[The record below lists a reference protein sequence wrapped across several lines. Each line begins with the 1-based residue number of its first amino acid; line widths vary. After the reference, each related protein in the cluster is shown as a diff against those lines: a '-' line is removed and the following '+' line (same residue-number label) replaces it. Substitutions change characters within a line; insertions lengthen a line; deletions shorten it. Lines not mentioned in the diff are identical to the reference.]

1 MLALVVPFFPTLAAT
16 TAIMLLYWILIH
28 LAARYE
34 LVGRWLKG
42 RAVGLRGMALV
53 DREAMQRAAVGAD
66 DLEESARQF
75 GMGDL
80 TDLKEAVLERN
91 GKISIVAR
99 PSE

>member
-1 MLALVVPFFPTLAAT
+1 MAQGKSRRLARDG
-16 TAIMLLYWILIH
+16 I
-28 LAARYE
+28 
-34 LVGRWLKG
+34 
-42 RAVGLRGMALV
+42 V
-53 DREAMQRAAVGAD
+53 DREAMQRAAVAAH